1 MEVHSTK
8 YVVRSFNSRGQALVL
23 VLLSL
28 SVVLTMV
35 LFVMARS
42 VTDVAVSTSSEA
54 SVRAFSAAEAGGER
68 ALVVGTASSNVSVG
82 DAKYTSVVGNLAR
95 GLTSYNYPVP
105 LSSGDSMT
113 TWFVSHDP
121 VNGNLSPTCNT
132 STLPCF
138 RGTSM
143 TVCWGKPGLLSAT
156 TPAIEVSVFYKTTAA
171 LSSIR
176 IGRVTADPYANRR
189 TTNRFGANTTTGGA
203 CTISGVTYAFKKTFT
218 FTSIG
223 ATMSGTAGRLQ
234 FAQVRMFY
242 NTDQAHPVGISVA
255 GGTTLPSQGLDIA
268 STGTAGGANR
278 KVAVFQSWPEVPSVF
293 DYAVYSGSTTGLI
306 K

>member
-1 MEVHSTK
+1 MKKQS
-8 YVVRSFNSRGQALVL
+8 GQALVL

-54 SVRAFSAAEAGGER
+54 SVRAFSAAEAGVER
-68 ALVVGTASSNVSVG
+68 ALVVGKIETVPLTAVG
-82 DAKYTSVVGNLAR
+82 NAQYTSTTTGFAAGAVGGN
-95 GLTSYNYPVP
+95 SYNYPVA

-121 VNGNLSPTCNT
+121 ATGNLPGVCNGT
-132 STLPCF
+132 YPCF

-143 TVCWGKPGLLSAT
+143 TVCWGNSGTLDNT

-171 LSSIR
+171 LSTIR
-176 IGRVTADPYANRR
+176 IGRVTADPYYLTRQGTNHFAAPVSS
-189 TTNRFGANTTTGGA
+189 TTACPTGA
-203 CTISGVTYAFKKTFT
+203 GVTYAFKTTFA
-218 FTSIG
+218 FSAVG
-223 ATMSGTAGRLQ
+223 ATMSSTADRLQ
-234 FAQVRMFY
+234 FARVKMFY
-242 NTDQAHPVGISVA
+242 NTTPQPVGITVVGPA
-255 GGTTLPSQGLDIA
+255 GAYLPSQGLNIS

-293 DYAVYSGSTTGLI
+293 DYAVYAGTGGLT

>member
-54 SVRAFSAAEAGGER
+54 SVRAFSAAEAGVER

-113 TWFVSHDP
+113 TWFVSHDT
-121 VNGNLSPTCNT
+121 NGNLSAAACTATN
-132 STLPCF
+132 PCF
-138 RGTSM
+138 RGTEM
-143 TVCWGKPGLLSAT
+143 TVCWGKPGALSAT
-156 TPAIEVSVFYKTTAA
+156 TPAIEVSVFYKTSAA

-176 IGRVTADPYANRR
+176 IGRVTADPYYLTRQG
-189 TTNRFGANTTTGGA
+189 TNHFAAPVSSSTACPAGA
-203 CTISGVTYAFKKTFT
+203 TYAFKTRIIFA
-218 FTSIG
+218 SIG
-223 ATMSGTAGRLQ
+223 ATTSGTADRLQ
-234 FAQVRMFY
+234 FARVRMLY
-242 NTDQAHPVGISVA
+242 NTDQAHPVGI
-255 GGTTLPSQGLDIA
+255 
-268 STGTAGGANR
+268 
-278 KVAVFQSWPEVPSVF
+278 AV
-293 DYAVYSGSTTGLI
+293 
-306 K
+306 